1 MKKMPGKRGRP
12 EVEKRKFGNLI
23 LEKRACA
30 KSLQEVRALKE
41 SYKRQGK
48 RVRVVEGPKNDP
60 ECNFKIYTD

>member
-1 MKKMPGKRGRP
+1 MKRGRP
-12 EVEKRKFGNLI
+12 EKNIRRFGDLI

-41 SYKRQGK
+41 GYKAQGK
-48 RVRVVEGPKNDP
+48 RVRVVEGPKGDP